1 MIYAEYVEFDMPT
14 GERMRRLEAYG
25 HAGYAPAGQDI
36 VCAGAS
42 MLMETLV
49 YMLAGCEEA
58 DCCAYREPTGPRVS
72 VKLTGNICESDLAA
86 IEFAKNG
93 LALLA
98 ERYPD
103 HVHFVDKSKDG
114 QEKMVNLQLFGDG
127 GDSGSAGDAGAEG
140 GSGIVEPAMS
150 PAEERL
156 ARCSG
161 VLKRTGSRGAG
172 LSSDGR
178 APGGKEP
185 LSQRNGADSSP
196 TEGSPWQDG
205 KRHQT
210 AQVDADEKER
220 ALTTTED
227 GADSAEGDGSEAE
240 EKAQMTSEEHKKAF
254 RELLQGEYKAESEE
268 LMQQAV
274 ERAAQLLENSP
285 QMKGLLDALHEAYGV
300 DDMEALTEAVKNGR
314 VKDEAYFEKLAMEK
328 GVSVATARQ
337 MDKLESENKR
347 LTAAEKFA
355 EDQRKAA
362 QRQVEIDRIHAEWDR
377 EAQQLKAQYPE
388 FDLEQTL
395 ANPEVARLMRLGLTM
410 TEAYRAAYFDR
421 IMAQNE
427 SRTAKQ
433 VEDGVTERIRQRSA
447 RPGENGTRPGG
458 AAQTHTDVNALTRKE
473 REQLE
478 RAALRGQVVTF

>member
-127 GDSGSAGDAGAEG
+127 GDGGSAGDAGAEG

-161 VLKRTGSRGAG
+161 VLKRTG
-172 LSSDGR
+172 R
-178 APGGKEP
+178 ADGGKEP
-185 LSQRNGADSSP
+185 FSQRNGADSSP
-196 TEGSPWQDG
+196 DRKDSLRPEGDVAASDRGRTALGKTGNSEQDEESLAG
-205 KRHQT
+205 RESDGH
-210 AQVDADEKER
+210 AD
-220 ALTTTED
+220 
-227 GADSAEGDGSEAE
+227 EGDGSEAE
-240 EKAQMTSEEHKKAF
+240 EKAQMTPEEHKKAF
-254 RELLQGEYKAESEE
+254 HALLQGEYRAETEE

>member
-72 VKLTGNICESDLAA
+72 VKLTGNICESDLAV

-114 QEKMVNLQLFGDG
+114 QEKRVNLQLFGDG
-127 GDSGSAGDAGAEG
+127 GDGGSAGDAGAEG

-161 VLKRTGSRGAG
+161 VLKRTNLSPVERGTGRTSPSPAATPPLAG
-172 LSSDGR
+172 EALAGRDTAPDREGAEKDAVGR
-178 APGGKEP
+178 A
-185 LSQRNGADSSP
+185 LA
-196 TEGSPWQDG
+196 
-205 KRHQT
+205 
-210 AQVDADEKER
+210 
-220 ALTTTED
+220 TTED
-227 GADSAEGDGSEAE
+227 GAEGDGSEAE
-240 EKAQMTSEEHKKAF
+240 EKAQMTPEEHKKAF
-254 RELLQGEYKAESEE
+254 HALLQGEYRAETEE

-274 ERAAQLLENSP
+274 ERAAQILESSP
-285 QMKGLLDALHEAYGV
+285 QVRGLMEALHEAYGV
-300 DDMEALTEAVKNGR
+300 DADDLDALTDAVKNGR

-377 EAQQLKAQYPE
+377 EAEQLKTQYPE

-395 ANPEVARLMRLGLTM
+395 ANPEIANLMRLGVSM
-410 TEAYRAAYFDR
+410 SNAYRAVYFDQ

-433 VEDGVTERIRQRSA
+433 VERGVEARIRQRGT

>member
-72 VKLTGNICESDLAA
+72 VKLTGNICESDLAV

-114 QEKMVNLQLFGDG
+114 QEKMVNLQLVGDG
-127 GDSGSAGDAGAEG
+127 GDGGSAGDAGAEG

-161 VLKRTGSRGAG
+161 VLKRTNLSPVERGTGRTSPSPAATPPLAG
-172 LSSDGR
+172 EALAGRDTAPDREGAEKDAVGR
-178 APGGKEP
+178 A
-185 LSQRNGADSSP
+185 LA
-196 TEGSPWQDG
+196 
-205 KRHQT
+205 
-210 AQVDADEKER
+210 
-220 ALTTTED
+220 TTED
-227 GADSAEGDGSEAE
+227 GAEGDGSEAE
-240 EKAQMTSEEHKKAF
+240 EKAQMTPEEHKKAF
-254 RELLQGEYKAESEE
+254 HALLQGEYRAETEE

-274 ERAAQLLENSP
+274 ERAAQILESSP
-285 QMKGLLDALHEAYGV
+285 QVRGLMEALHEAYGV
-300 DDMEALTEAVKNGR
+300 DADDLDALTDAVKNGR

-377 EAQQLKAQYPE
+377 EAEQLKTQYPE

-395 ANPEVARLMRLGLTM
+395 ANPEIANLMRLGVSM
-410 TEAYRAAYFDR
+410 SNAYRAVYFDQ

-433 VEDGVTERIRQRSA
+433 VERGVEARIRQRGT

>member
-127 GDSGSAGDAGAEG
+127 GDGGSAGDAGAEG

-161 VLKRTGSRGAG
+161 VLKRTNLSPVERGTGRTSPSPAATPPLAG
-172 LSSDGR
+172 EALAGRDTAPDREGAEKDAVGR
-178 APGGKEP
+178 A
-185 LSQRNGADSSP
+185 LA
-196 TEGSPWQDG
+196 
-205 KRHQT
+205 
-210 AQVDADEKER
+210 
-220 ALTTTED
+220 TTED
-227 GADSAEGDGSEAE
+227 GAEGDGSEAE
-240 EKAQMTSEEHKKAF
+240 EKAQMTPEEHKKAF
-254 RELLQGEYKAESEE
+254 HALLQGEYRAETEE

-274 ERAAQLLENSP
+274 ERAAQILESSP
-285 QMKGLLDALHEAYGV
+285 QVRGLMEALHEAYGV
-300 DDMEALTEAVKNGR
+300 DADDLDALTDAVKNGR

-377 EAQQLKAQYPE
+377 EAEQLKTQYPE

-395 ANPEVARLMRLGLTM
+395 ANPEIANLMRLGVSM
-410 TEAYRAAYFDR
+410 SNAYRAVYFDQ

-433 VEDGVTERIRQRSA
+433 VERGVEARIRQRGT

>member
-1 MIYAEYVEFDMPT
+1 MIYAEYVELDLPT
-14 GERMRRLEAYG
+14 GARVRRLEVYG

-172 LSSDGR
+172 LPSQSPDGNSSPKGGTLGKTDNSEQDEESLAGRESDGH
-178 APGGKEP
+178 
-185 LSQRNGADSSP
+185 AD
-196 TEGSPWQDG
+196 
-205 KRHQT
+205 
-210 AQVDADEKER
+210 
-220 ALTTTED
+220 
-227 GADSAEGDGSEAE
+227 EGDGSEAE
-240 EKAQMTSEEHKKAF
+240 ENAQMTPEEHKKAF
-254 RELLQGEYKAESEE
+254 RELMQGEYKAESEE

-285 QMKGLLDALHEAYGV
+285 QMRGLLDALHEAYGV
-300 DDMEALTEAVKNGR
+300 EDMEALTEAVKNGR

-377 EAQQLKAQYPE
+377 EAEQLKTQYPE

-395 ANPEVARLMRLGLTM
+395 ANPEIANLMRLGVSM
-410 TEAYRAAYFDR
+410 SNAYRAVYFDQ

-433 VEDGVTERIRQRSA
+433 VERGVEARIRQR
-447 RPGENGTRPGG
+447 GTRPGG

>member
-72 VKLTGNICESDLAA
+72 VKLTGNICESDLAV

-127 GDSGSAGDAGAEG
+127 GDGGSAGDAGAEG

-161 VLKRTGSRGAG
+161 VLKRTNPSPVERGTGRTSPSPAATPPLAG
-172 LSSDGR
+172 EALAGRDTAPDREGAEKDAVGR
-178 APGGKEP
+178 A
-185 LSQRNGADSSP
+185 LA
-196 TEGSPWQDG
+196 
-205 KRHQT
+205 
-210 AQVDADEKER
+210 
-220 ALTTTED
+220 TTED
-227 GADSAEGDGSEAE
+227 GAEGDGSEAE
-240 EKAQMTSEEHKKAF
+240 EKAQMTPEEHKKAF
-254 RELLQGEYKAESEE
+254 HALLQGEYRAETEE

-274 ERAAQLLENSP
+274 ERAAQILESSP
-285 QMKGLLDALHEAYGV
+285 QVRGLMEALHEAYGV
-300 DDMEALTEAVKNGR
+300 DADDLEALTDAVKNGR

-377 EAQQLKAQYPE
+377 EAEQLKTQYPE

-395 ANPEVARLMRLGLTM
+395 ANPEIANLMRLGVSM
-410 TEAYRAAYFDR
+410 SNAYRAVYFDQ

-433 VEDGVTERIRQRSA
+433 VERGVEDRIRQRGT

>member
-1 MIYAEYVEFDMPT
+1 MIYAEYVEFDLPT
-14 GERMRRLEAYG
+14 GARVRRLEVYG

-72 VKLTGNICESDLAA
+72 VKLTGDIHESDLAA
-86 IEFAKNG
+86 MEFAKNG

-103 HVHFVDKSKDG
+103 HVHFVDKSRDG

-172 LSSDGR
+172 LPTQSPDGNSSPKGGTLGKTDNSEQDEESSAGRESDGP
-178 APGGKEP
+178 AG
-185 LSQRNGADSSP
+185 
-196 TEGSPWQDG
+196 
-205 KRHQT
+205 
-210 AQVDADEKER
+210 
-220 ALTTTED
+220 
-227 GADSAEGDGSEAE
+227 EGDGSEGE
-240 EKAQMTSEEHKKAF
+240 EKAQMTPEEHKKAF
-254 RELLQGEYKAESEE
+254 RELMQGEYKAESEE

-285 QMKGLLDALHEAYGV
+285 QMRGLLDALHEAYGV
-300 DDMEALTEAVKNGR
+300 EDMEALTEAVKNGR

-337 MDKLESENKR
+337 M
-347 LTAAEKFA
+347 
-355 EDQRKAA
+355 
-362 QRQVEIDRIHAEWDR
+362 EIDRIHAEWDR

-395 ANPEVARLMRLGLTM
+395 ANPEIANLMRLGVSM
-410 TEAYRAAYFDR
+410 SNAYRAVYFDQ

-433 VEDGVTERIRQRSA
+433 VEDGVTERIRQRGT

>member
-127 GDSGSAGDAGAEG
+127 GDGGSAGDAGAEG

-161 VLKRTGSRGAG
+161 VLKRTNLSPVERGTGRTSPSPAATPPLAG
-172 LSSDGR
+172 EALAGRDTAPDREGAEKDAVGR
-178 APGGKEP
+178 A
-185 LSQRNGADSSP
+185 LATTD
-196 TEGSPWQDG
+196 DG
-205 KRHQT
+205 
-210 AQVDADEKER
+210 
-220 ALTTTED
+220 
-227 GADSAEGDGSEAE
+227 AEGDGSEAE
-240 EKAQMTSEEHKKAF
+240 EKAQMTPEEHKKAF
-254 RELLQGEYKAESEE
+254 HALLQGEYRAETEE

-274 ERAAQLLENSP
+274 ERAAQILESSP
-285 QMKGLLDALHEAYGV
+285 QVRGLMEALHEAYGV
-300 DDMEALTEAVKNGR
+300 DADDLEALTDAVKNGR

-328 GVSVATARQ
+328 GVSVETARQ

-377 EAQQLKAQYPE
+377 EAEQLKAQYPE

-395 ANPEVARLMRLGLTM
+395 ANPEIANLMRLGVSM
-410 TEAYRAAYFDR
+410 SNAYRAVYFDQ

-433 VEDGVTERIRQRSA
+433 VERGVEARIRQRGT
-447 RPGENGTRPGG
+447 RPGENGIRPGG

>member
-127 GDSGSAGDAGAEG
+127 GDGGSAGDAGAEG

-161 VLKRTGSRGAG
+161 VLKRTNLSPVERGTGRTSPSPAATPPLAG
-172 LSSDGR
+172 EALAGRDTAPDREGAEKDAVGR
-178 APGGKEP
+178 A
-185 LSQRNGADSSP
+185 LA
-196 TEGSPWQDG
+196 
-205 KRHQT
+205 
-210 AQVDADEKER
+210 
-220 ALTTTED
+220 TTED
-227 GADSAEGDGSEAE
+227 GAEGDGSEAE
-240 EKAQMTSEEHKKAF
+240 EKAQMTPEEHKKAF
-254 RELLQGEYKAESEE
+254 HALLQGEYRAETEE

-274 ERAAQLLENSP
+274 ERAAQILESSP
-285 QMKGLLDALHEAYGV
+285 QVRGLMEALHEAYGV
-300 DDMEALTEAVKNGR
+300 DADDLEALTDAVKNGR
-314 VKDEAYFEKLAMEK
+314 GKDEAYFEKLAMEK
-328 GVSVATARQ
+328 GVSVETARQ

-377 EAQQLKAQYPE
+377 EAEQLKAQYPE

-395 ANPEVARLMRLGLTM
+395 ANPEIANLMRLGVSM
-410 TEAYRAAYFDR
+410 SNAYRAVYFDQ

-433 VEDGVTERIRQRSA
+433 VERGVEARIRQRGT
-447 RPGENGTRPGG
+447 RPGENGIRPGG

>member
-1 MIYAEYVEFDMPT
+1 MIYAEYVEFDLPT
-14 GERMRRLEAYG
+14 GARVRRLEVYG

-161 VLKRTGSRGAG
+161 VLKRTNLSPVERGTGRTSPSPAATPPLAG
-172 LSSDGR
+172 EALAGRDTAPDREGAEKDAVGR
-178 APGGKEP
+178 A
-185 LSQRNGADSSP
+185 LA
-196 TEGSPWQDG
+196 
-205 KRHQT
+205 
-210 AQVDADEKER
+210 
-220 ALTTTED
+220 TTED
-227 GADSAEGDGSEAE
+227 GAEGDGSEAE
-240 EKAQMTSEEHKKAF
+240 EKAQMTPEEHKKAF
-254 RELLQGEYKAESEE
+254 HALLQGEYRAETEE

-274 ERAAQLLENSP
+274 ERAAQILESSP
-285 QMKGLLDALHEAYGV
+285 QVRGLMEALHEAYGV
-300 DDMEALTEAVKNGR
+300 DADDLEALTDAVKNGR

-328 GVSVATARQ
+328 GVSVETARQ

-377 EAQQLKAQYPE
+377 EAEQLKAQYPE

-395 ANPEVARLMRLGLTM
+395 ANPEIANLMRLGVSM
-410 TEAYRAAYFDR
+410 SNAYRAVYFDQ

-433 VEDGVTERIRQRSA
+433 VERGVEARIRQRGT
-447 RPGENGTRPGG
+447 RPGENGIRPGG

>member
-72 VKLTGNICESDLAA
+72 VKLTGNICESDLAV

-127 GDSGSAGDAGAEG
+127 GDGGSAGDAGAEG

-161 VLKRTGSRGAG
+161 VLKRTNLSPVERGTGRTSPSPAATPPLAG
-172 LSSDGR
+172 EALAGRDTAPDREGAEKDAVGR
-178 APGGKEP
+178 A
-185 LSQRNGADSSP
+185 LA
-196 TEGSPWQDG
+196 
-205 KRHQT
+205 
-210 AQVDADEKER
+210 
-220 ALTTTED
+220 TTED
-227 GADSAEGDGSEAE
+227 GAEGDGSEAE
-240 EKAQMTSEEHKKAF
+240 EKAQMTPEEHKKAF
-254 RELLQGEYKAESEE
+254 HALLQGEYRAETEE

-274 ERAAQLLENSP
+274 ERAAQILESSP
-285 QMKGLLDALHEAYGV
+285 QVRGLMEALHEAYGV
-300 DDMEALTEAVKNGR
+300 DADDLDALTDAVKNGR

-377 EAQQLKAQYPE
+377 EAEQLKTQYQE

-395 ANPEVARLMRLGLTM
+395 ANPEIANLMRLGVSM
-410 TEAYRAAYFDR
+410 SNAYRAVYFDQ

-433 VEDGVTERIRQRSA
+433 VERGVEARIRQRGT

>member
-72 VKLTGNICESDLAA
+72 VKLTGNICESDLAV

-127 GDSGSAGDAGAEG
+127 GDGGSAGDAGAEG

-161 VLKRTGSRGAG
+161 VLKRTNLSPVERGTGRTSPSPAATPPLAG
-172 LSSDGR
+172 EALAGRDTAPDREGAEKDAVGR
-178 APGGKEP
+178 A
-185 LSQRNGADSSP
+185 LA
-196 TEGSPWQDG
+196 
-205 KRHQT
+205 
-210 AQVDADEKER
+210 
-220 ALTTTED
+220 TTED
-227 GADSAEGDGSEAE
+227 GAEGDGSEAE
-240 EKAQMTSEEHKKAF
+240 EKAQMTPEEHKKAF
-254 RELLQGEYKAESEE
+254 HALLQGEYRAETEE

-274 ERAAQLLENSP
+274 ERAAQILESSP
-285 QMKGLLDALHEAYGV
+285 QVRGLMEALHEAYGV
-300 DDMEALTEAVKNGR
+300 DADDLDALTDAVKNGR

-328 GVSVATARQ
+328 GVSVAAARQ

-377 EAQQLKAQYPE
+377 EAEQLKTQYPE

-395 ANPEVARLMRLGLTM
+395 ANPEIANLMRLGVSM
-410 TEAYRAAYFDR
+410 SNAYRAVYFDQ

-433 VEDGVTERIRQRSA
+433 VERGVEARIRQRGT

>member
-127 GDSGSAGDAGAEG
+127 GDGGSAGDAGAEG

-161 VLKRTGSRGAG
+161 VLKRTNLSPVERGTGRTSPSPAATPPLAG
-172 LSSDGR
+172 EALAGR
-178 APGGKEP
+178 DTAPDRE
-185 LSQRNGADSSP
+185 GA
-196 TEGSPWQDG
+196 E
-205 KRHQT
+205 K
-210 AQVDADEKER
+210 DAV
-220 ALTTTED
+220 
-227 GADSAEGDGSEAE
+227 G
-240 EKAQMTSEEHKKAF
+240 
-254 RELLQGEYKAESEE
+254 
-268 LMQQAV
+268 
-274 ERAAQLLENSP
+274 RAAQILESSP
-285 QMKGLLDALHEAYGV
+285 QVRGLMEALHEAYGV
-300 DDMEALTEAVKNGR
+300 DADDLEALTDAVKNGR

-328 GVSVATARQ
+328 GVSVETARQ

-377 EAQQLKAQYPE
+377 EAEQLKAQYPE

-395 ANPEVARLMRLGLTM
+395 ANPEIANLMRLGVSM
-410 TEAYRAAYFDR
+410 SNAYRAVYFDQ

-433 VEDGVTERIRQRSA
+433 VERGVEARIRQRGT
-447 RPGENGTRPGG
+447 RPGENGIRPGG

>member
-127 GDSGSAGDAGAEG
+127 GDGGSAGDAGAEG

-161 VLKRTGSRGAG
+161 VLKRTNLSPVERGTGRTSPSPAATPPLAG
-172 LSSDGR
+172 EALAGRDTAPDREGAEKDAVGR
-178 APGGKEP
+178 A
-185 LSQRNGADSSP
+185 LA
-196 TEGSPWQDG
+196 
-205 KRHQT
+205 
-210 AQVDADEKER
+210 
-220 ALTTTED
+220 TTED
-227 GADSAEGDGSEAE
+227 GAEGDGSEAE
-240 EKAQMTSEEHKKAF
+240 EKAQMTPEEHKKAF
-254 RELLQGEYKAESEE
+254 HALLQGEYRAETEE

-274 ERAAQLLENSP
+274 ERAAQILESSP
-285 QMKGLLDALHEAYGV
+285 QVRGLMEALHEAYGV
-300 DDMEALTEAVKNGR
+300 DADDLEALTDAVKNGR

-328 GVSVATARQ
+328 GVSVETARQ

-377 EAQQLKAQYPE
+377 EAEQLKAQYTE

-395 ANPEVARLMRLGLTM
+395 ANPEIANLMRLGVSM
-410 TEAYRAAYFDR
+410 SNAYRAVYFDQ

-433 VEDGVTERIRQRSA
+433 VERGVEARIRQRGT
-447 RPGENGTRPGG
+447 RPGENGIRPGG

>member
-98 ERYPD
+98 ERCPD

-127 GDSGSAGDAGAEG
+127 GDGGSAGDAGAEG

-161 VLKRTGSRGAG
+161 VLKRTNLSPVERGTGRTSPSPAATPPLAG
-172 LSSDGR
+172 EALAGRDTAPDREGAEKDAVGR
-178 APGGKEP
+178 A
-185 LSQRNGADSSP
+185 LA
-196 TEGSPWQDG
+196 
-205 KRHQT
+205 
-210 AQVDADEKER
+210 
-220 ALTTTED
+220 TTED
-227 GADSAEGDGSEAE
+227 GAEGDGSEAE
-240 EKAQMTSEEHKKAF
+240 EKAQMTPEEHKKAF
-254 RELLQGEYKAESEE
+254 HALLQGEYRAETEE

-274 ERAAQLLENSP
+274 ERAAQILESSP
-285 QMKGLLDALHEAYGV
+285 KVRGLMEALHEAYGV
-300 DDMEALTEAVKNGR
+300 DADDLEALTDAVKNGR

-328 GVSVATARQ
+328 GVSVETARQ

-377 EAQQLKAQYPE
+377 EAEQLKAQYPE

-395 ANPEVARLMRLGLTM
+395 ANPEIANLMRLGVSM
-410 TEAYRAAYFDR
+410 SNAYRAVYFDQ

-433 VEDGVTERIRQRSA
+433 VERGVEARIRQRGT
-447 RPGENGTRPGG
+447 RPGENGIRPGG

>member
-72 VKLTGNICESDLAA
+72 VKLTGNICESDLAV

-127 GDSGSAGDAGAEG
+127 GDGGSAGDAGAEG

-161 VLKRTGSRGAG
+161 VLKRTNLSPVERGTGRTSPSPAATPPLAG
-172 LSSDGR
+172 EALAGRDTAPDREGAEKDAVGR
-178 APGGKEP
+178 A
-185 LSQRNGADSSP
+185 LA
-196 TEGSPWQDG
+196 
-205 KRHQT
+205 
-210 AQVDADEKER
+210 
-220 ALTTTED
+220 TTED
-227 GADSAEGDGSEAE
+227 GAEGDGSEAE
-240 EKAQMTSEEHKKAF
+240 EKAQMTPEEHKKAF
-254 RELLQGEYKAESEE
+254 HALLQGEYRAETEE

-274 ERAAQLLENSP
+274 ERAAQILESSP
-285 QMKGLLDALHEAYGV
+285 QVRGLMEALHEAYGV
-300 DDMEALTEAVKNGR
+300 DADDLDALTDAVKNGR

-377 EAQQLKAQYPE
+377 EAEQLKTQYPE

-395 ANPEVARLMRLGLTM
+395 ANPEIANLMRLGVSM
-410 TEAYRAAYFDR
+410 SNAYRAVYFDQ

-433 VEDGVTERIRQRSA
+433 VERGVEARIRQRGT

>member
-72 VKLTGNICESDLAA
+72 VKLTGNICESDLAV

-127 GDSGSAGDAGAEG
+127 GDGGSAGDAGAEG

-161 VLKRTGSRGAG
+161 VLKRTNLSPVERGTGRTSPSPAATPPLAG
-172 LSSDGR
+172 EALAGRDTAPDREGAEKDAVGR
-178 APGGKEP
+178 A
-185 LSQRNGADSSP
+185 LA
-196 TEGSPWQDG
+196 
-205 KRHQT
+205 
-210 AQVDADEKER
+210 
-220 ALTTTED
+220 TTED
-227 GADSAEGDGSEAE
+227 GAEGDGSEAE
-240 EKAQMTSEEHKKAF
+240 EKAQMTPEEHKKAF
-254 RELLQGEYKAESEE
+254 HALLQGEYRAETEE

-274 ERAAQLLENSP
+274 ERAAQILESRP
-285 QMKGLLDALHEAYGV
+285 QVRGLMEALHEAYGV
-300 DDMEALTEAVKNGR
+300 DADDLDALTDAVKNGR

-377 EAQQLKAQYPE
+377 EAEQLKTQYPE

-395 ANPEVARLMRLGLTM
+395 ANPEIANLMRLGVSM
-410 TEAYRAAYFDR
+410 SNAYRAVYFDQ

-433 VEDGVTERIRQRSA
+433 VERGVEARIRQRGT

>member
-127 GDSGSAGDAGAEG
+127 GDGGSAGDAGAEG

-161 VLKRTGSRGAG
+161 VLKRTNLSPVERGTGRTSPSPAATPPLAG
-172 LSSDGR
+172 EALAGRDTAPDREGAEKDAVGR
-178 APGGKEP
+178 A
-185 LSQRNGADSSP
+185 LA
-196 TEGSPWQDG
+196 
-205 KRHQT
+205 
-210 AQVDADEKER
+210 
-220 ALTTTED
+220 TTED
-227 GADSAEGDGSEAE
+227 GAEGDGSEAE
-240 EKAQMTSEEHKKAF
+240 EKAQMTPEEHKKAF
-254 RELLQGEYKAESEE
+254 HALLQGEYRAETEE

-274 ERAAQLLENSP
+274 ERAAQILESSP
-285 QMKGLLDALHEAYGV
+285 QVRGLMEALHEAYGV
-300 DDMEALTEAVKNGR
+300 DADDLEALTDAVKNGR

-328 GVSVATARQ
+328 GVSVETARQ

-377 EAQQLKAQYPE
+377 EAEQLKAQYPE

-395 ANPEVARLMRLGLTM
+395 ANPEIANLMRLGVSM
-410 TEAYRAAYFDR
+410 SNAYRAVYFDQ

-433 VEDGVTERIRQRSA
+433 VERGVEARIRQRGT
-447 RPGENGTRPGG
+447 RPGENGIRPGG
-458 AAQTHTDVNALTRKE
+458 AAQTHTDMNALTRKE

>member
-1 MIYAEYVEFDMPT
+1 MIYAEYVEFDLPT
-14 GERMRRLEAYG
+14 GARVRRLEVYG

-49 YMLAGCEEA
+49 YVLAGCEEA

-72 VKLTGNICESDLAA
+72 VKLTGDIHESDLAA
-86 IEFAKNG
+86 MEFAKNG

-103 HVHFVDKSKDG
+103 HVHFVDKSRDG
-114 QEKMVNLQLFGDG
+114 QEKMVELQLFAEGGGDG
-127 GDSGSAGDAGAEG
+127 GSAGGTGDAGAEG
-140 GSGIVEPAMS
+140 GSGIVEPPMR

-161 VLKRTGSRGAG
+161 VLKRTG
-172 LSSDGR
+172 R
-178 APGGKEP
+178 APGEKEP

-196 TEGSPWQDG
+196 DRGALGRTGNSEQDEESSAG
-205 KRHQT
+205 R
-210 AQVDADEKER
+210 ES
-220 ALTTTED
+220 D
-227 GADSAEGDGSEAE
+227 GPAGEGDGSEGK
-240 EKAQMTSEEHKKAF
+240 EKAQMTPEEHKKAF
-254 RELLQGEYKAESEE
+254 RELMQGEYKAESEE

-285 QMKGLLDALHEAYGV
+285 QMRGLLDALHEAYGV
-300 DDMEALTEAVKNGR
+300 EDMEALTEAVKNGR

-328 GVSVATARQ
+328 GISVATARQ

-355 EDQRKAA
+355 EDQRKEAMRRA
-362 QRQVEIDRIHAEWDR
+362 EIERIHAQWDR
-377 EAQQLKAQYPE
+377 EAEQLKAQYPE
-388 FDLEQTL
+388 FNKEEML
-395 ANPEVARLMRLGLTM
+395 ANPEVARLMQLGLTM
-410 TEAYRAAYFDR
+410 TEAYRAAYFDQL
-421 IMAQNE
+421 MAQNE

>member
-1 MIYAEYVEFDMPT
+1 MIYAEYVEFDLPT
-14 GERMRRLEAYG
+14 GARVRRLEVYG

-49 YMLAGCEEA
+49 YVLAGCEEA

-72 VKLTGNICESDLAA
+72 VKLTGDIHESDLAA
-86 IEFAKNG
+86 MEFAKNG

-103 HVHFVDKSKDG
+103 HVHFVDKSRDG

-127 GDSGSAGDAGAEG
+127 GDGGSAGDAGAEG

-172 LSSDGR
+172 QSSDGR
-178 APGGKEP
+178 APGEKEP

-196 TEGSPWQDG
+196 VRGALGRTGNSEQDEESSAG
-205 KRHQT
+205 R
-210 AQVDADEKER
+210 ES
-220 ALTTTED
+220 D
-227 GADSAEGDGSEAE
+227 GPAGEGDGSEGK
-240 EKAQMTSEEHKKAF
+240 EKAQMTPEEHKKAF
-254 RELLQGEYKAESEE
+254 RELMQGEYKAESEE

-285 QMKGLLDALHEAYGV
+285 QMRGLLDALHEAYGV
-300 DDMEALTEAVKNGR
+300 EDMEALTEAVKNGR

-328 GVSVATARQ
+328 GISVATARQ

-355 EDQRKAA
+355 EDQRKEAMRRA
-362 QRQVEIDRIHAEWDR
+362 EIERIHAQWDR
-377 EAQQLKAQYPE
+377 EAEQLKAQYPE
-388 FDLEQTL
+388 FNKEEML
-395 ANPEVARLMRLGLTM
+395 ANPEVARLMQLGLTM
-410 TEAYRAAYFDR
+410 TEAYRAAYFDQL
-421 IMAQNE
+421 MAQNE

-478 RAALRGQVVTF
+478 RAALRGQVITF

>member
-127 GDSGSAGDAGAEG
+127 GDGGSAGDAGAEG

-161 VLKRTGSRGAG
+161 VLKRTNLSPVERGTGRTSPSPAATPPLAG
-172 LSSDGR
+172 EALAGRDTAPDREGAEKDAVGR
-178 APGGKEP
+178 A
-185 LSQRNGADSSP
+185 LA
-196 TEGSPWQDG
+196 
-205 KRHQT
+205 
-210 AQVDADEKER
+210 
-220 ALTTTED
+220 TTED
-227 GADSAEGDGSEAE
+227 GAEGDGSEAE
-240 EKAQMTSEEHKKAF
+240 EKAQMTPEEHKKAF
-254 RELLQGEYKAESEE
+254 HALLQGEYRAETEE

-274 ERAAQLLENSP
+274 ERAAQILESSP
-285 QMKGLLDALHEAYGV
+285 QVRGLMEALHEAYGV
-300 DDMEALTEAVKNGR
+300 DADDLEALTDAVKNGR

-328 GVSVATARQ
+328 GVSVETARQ

-377 EAQQLKAQYPE
+377 EAEQLKAQYPE

-395 ANPEVARLMRLGLTM
+395 ANPEIANLMRLGVSM
-410 TEAYRAAYFDR
+410 SNAYRAVYFDQ

-433 VEDGVTERIRQRSA
+433 VERGVEARIRQRGT

>member
-1 MIYAEYVEFDMPT
+1 MIYAEYVEFDLPT

-161 VLKRTGSRGAG
+161 VLKRTNLSPVERGTGRTSPSPAATPPLAG
-172 LSSDGR
+172 EALAGRDTAPDREGAEKDAVGR
-178 APGGKEP
+178 A
-185 LSQRNGADSSP
+185 LA
-196 TEGSPWQDG
+196 
-205 KRHQT
+205 
-210 AQVDADEKER
+210 
-220 ALTTTED
+220 TTED
-227 GADSAEGDGSEAE
+227 GAEGDGSEAE
-240 EKAQMTSEEHKKAF
+240 EKAQMTPEEHKKAF
-254 RELLQGEYKAESEE
+254 HALLQGEYRAETEE

-274 ERAAQLLENSP
+274 ERAAQILESSP
-285 QMKGLLDALHEAYGV
+285 QVRGLMEALHEAYGV
-300 DDMEALTEAVKNGR
+300 DADDLEALTDAVKNGR

-328 GVSVATARQ
+328 GVSVETARQ

-377 EAQQLKAQYPE
+377 EAEQLKAQYPE

-395 ANPEVARLMRLGLTM
+395 ANPEIANLMRLGVSM
-410 TEAYRAAYFDR
+410 SNAYRAVYFDQ

-433 VEDGVTERIRQRSA
+433 VERGVEARIRQRGT
-447 RPGENGTRPGG
+447 RPGENGIRPGG

>member
-72 VKLTGNICESDLAA
+72 VKLTGNICESDLAV

-127 GDSGSAGDAGAEG
+127 GDGGSAGDAGAEG

-161 VLKRTGSRGAG
+161 VLKRTNLLPVERGTGRTSPSPAATPPLAG
-172 LSSDGR
+172 EALAGRDTAPDREGAEKDAVGR
-178 APGGKEP
+178 A
-185 LSQRNGADSSP
+185 LA
-196 TEGSPWQDG
+196 
-205 KRHQT
+205 
-210 AQVDADEKER
+210 
-220 ALTTTED
+220 TTED
-227 GADSAEGDGSEAE
+227 GAEGDGSEAE
-240 EKAQMTSEEHKKAF
+240 EKAQMTPEEHKKAF
-254 RELLQGEYKAESEE
+254 HALLQGEYRAETEE

-274 ERAAQLLENSP
+274 ERAAQILESSP
-285 QMKGLLDALHEAYGV
+285 QVRGLMEALHEAYGV
-300 DDMEALTEAVKNGR
+300 DADDLDALTDAVKNGR

-377 EAQQLKAQYPE
+377 EAEQLKTQYPE

-395 ANPEVARLMRLGLTM
+395 ANPEIANLMRLGVSM
-410 TEAYRAAYFDR
+410 SNAYRAVYFDQ

-433 VEDGVTERIRQRSA
+433 VERGVEARIRQRGT

>member
-1 MIYAEYVEFDMPT
+1 MIYAEYVEFDLPT
-14 GERMRRLEAYG
+14 GARVRRLEVYG

-72 VKLTGNICESDLAA
+72 VKLTGDIHESDLAA
-86 IEFAKNG
+86 MEFAKNG

-127 GDSGSAGDAGAEG
+127 GDGGSAGDAGAEG

-161 VLKRTGSRGAG
+161 VLKRTNLSPVERGTGRTSPSPAATPPLAG
-172 LSSDGR
+172 EALAGRDTAPDREGAEKDAVGR
-178 APGGKEP
+178 A
-185 LSQRNGADSSP
+185 LA
-196 TEGSPWQDG
+196 
-205 KRHQT
+205 
-210 AQVDADEKER
+210 
-220 ALTTTED
+220 TTED
-227 GADSAEGDGSEAE
+227 GAEGDGSEAE
-240 EKAQMTSEEHKKAF
+240 EKAQMTPEEHKKAF
-254 RELLQGEYKAESEE
+254 HALLQGEYRAETEE

-274 ERAAQLLENSP
+274 ERAAQILESSP
-285 QMKGLLDALHEAYGV
+285 QVRGLMEALHEAYGV
-300 DDMEALTEAVKNGR
+300 DADDLEALTDAVKNGR

-377 EAQQLKAQYPE
+377 EAEQLKTQYPE

-395 ANPEVARLMRLGLTM
+395 ANPEIANLMRLGVSM
-410 TEAYRAAYFDR
+410 SNAYRAVYFDQ

-433 VEDGVTERIRQRSA
+433 VERGVEARIRQRGT

>member
-72 VKLTGNICESDLAA
+72 VKLTGNICESDLAV

-127 GDSGSAGDAGAEG
+127 GDGGSAGDAGAEG

-161 VLKRTGSRGAG
+161 VLKRTNLSPVERGTGRTSPSPAATPPLAG
-172 LSSDGR
+172 EALAGRDTAPDREGAEKDAVGR
-178 APGGKEP
+178 A
-185 LSQRNGADSSP
+185 LA
-196 TEGSPWQDG
+196 
-205 KRHQT
+205 
-210 AQVDADEKER
+210 
-220 ALTTTED
+220 TTED
-227 GADSAEGDGSEAE
+227 GAEDDGSEAE

-254 RELLQGEYKAESEE
+254 HALLQGEYRAETEE

-274 ERAAQLLENSP
+274 ERAAQILESSP
-285 QMKGLLDALHEAYGV
+285 QVRGLMEALHEAYGV
-300 DDMEALTEAVKNGR
+300 DADDLEALTDAVKNGR

-377 EAQQLKAQYPE
+377 EAEQLKAQYPE

-395 ANPEVARLMRLGLTM
+395 ANPEIANLMRLGVSM
-410 TEAYRAAYFDR
+410 SNAYRAVYFDQ

-433 VEDGVTERIRQRSA
+433 VERGVEARIRQRGT

>member
-103 HVHFVDKSKDG
+103 HVHFVDPSKDG

-127 GDSGSAGDAGAEG
+127 GDGGSAGDAGAEG

-161 VLKRTGSRGAG
+161 VLKRTNLSPVERGTGRTSPSPAATPPLAG
-172 LSSDGR
+172 EALAGRDTAPDREGAEKDAVGR
-178 APGGKEP
+178 A
-185 LSQRNGADSSP
+185 LA
-196 TEGSPWQDG
+196 
-205 KRHQT
+205 
-210 AQVDADEKER
+210 
-220 ALTTTED
+220 TTED
-227 GADSAEGDGSEAE
+227 GAEGDGSEAE
-240 EKAQMTSEEHKKAF
+240 EKAQMTPEEHKKAF
-254 RELLQGEYKAESEE
+254 HALLQGEYRAETEE

-274 ERAAQLLENSP
+274 ERAAQILESSP
-285 QMKGLLDALHEAYGV
+285 QVRGLMEALHEAYGV
-300 DDMEALTEAVKNGR
+300 DADDLEALTDAVKNGR

-347 LTAAEKFA
+347 LTAAEKCA

-377 EAQQLKAQYPE
+377 EAEQLKTQYPE

-395 ANPEVARLMRLGLTM
+395 ANPEIANLMRLGVSM
-410 TEAYRAAYFDR
+410 SNAYRAVYFDQ

-433 VEDGVTERIRQRSA
+433 VERGVEARIRQRGT

>member
-127 GDSGSAGDAGAEG
+127 GDGGSAGDAGAEG

-161 VLKRTGSRGAG
+161 VLKRTNLSPVERGTGRTSPSPAATPPLAG
-172 LSSDGR
+172 EALAGRDTAPDREGAEKDAVGR
-178 APGGKEP
+178 A
-185 LSQRNGADSSP
+185 LA
-196 TEGSPWQDG
+196 
-205 KRHQT
+205 
-210 AQVDADEKER
+210 
-220 ALTTTED
+220 TTED
-227 GADSAEGDGSEAE
+227 GAEGDGSEAE
-240 EKAQMTSEEHKKAF
+240 EKAQMTPEEHKKAF
-254 RELLQGEYKAESEE
+254 HALLQGEYRAETEE

-274 ERAAQLLENSP
+274 ERAAQILESSP
-285 QMKGLLDALHEAYGV
+285 QVRGLMEALHEAYCV
-300 DDMEALTEAVKNGR
+300 DADDLEALTDAVKNGR

-328 GVSVATARQ
+328 GVSVETARQ

-377 EAQQLKAQYPE
+377 EAEQLKAQYPE

-395 ANPEVARLMRLGLTM
+395 ANPEIANLMRLGVSM
-410 TEAYRAAYFDR
+410 SNAYRAVYFDQ

-433 VEDGVTERIRQRSA
+433 VERGVEARIRQRGT
-447 RPGENGTRPGG
+447 RPGENGIRPGG

>member
-98 ERYPD
+98 ERCPD

-127 GDSGSAGDAGAEG
+127 GDGGSAGDAGAEG

-161 VLKRTGSRGAG
+161 VLKRTNLSPVERGTGRTSPSPAATPPLAG
-172 LSSDGR
+172 EALAGRDTAPDREGAEKDAVGR
-178 APGGKEP
+178 A
-185 LSQRNGADSSP
+185 LA
-196 TEGSPWQDG
+196 
-205 KRHQT
+205 
-210 AQVDADEKER
+210 
-220 ALTTTED
+220 TTED
-227 GADSAEGDGSEAE
+227 GAEGDGSEAE
-240 EKAQMTSEEHKKAF
+240 EKAQMTPEEHKKAF
-254 RELLQGEYKAESEE
+254 HALLQGEYRAETEE

-274 ERAAQLLENSP
+274 ERAAQILESSP
-285 QMKGLLDALHEAYGV
+285 QVRGLMEALHEAYGV
-300 DDMEALTEAVKNGR
+300 DADDLEALTDAVKNGR

-328 GVSVATARQ
+328 GVSVETARQ

-377 EAQQLKAQYPE
+377 EAEQLKAQYPE

-395 ANPEVARLMRLGLTM
+395 ANPEIANLMRLGVSM
-410 TEAYRAAYFDR
+410 SNAYRAVYFDQ

-433 VEDGVTERIRQRSA
+433 VERGVEARIRQRGT
-447 RPGENGTRPGG
+447 RPGENGIRPGG

>member
-72 VKLTGNICESDLAA
+72 VKLTGNICESDLAV

-103 HVHFVDKSKDG
+103 HVHFVDKSRDG
-114 QEKMVNLQLFGDG
+114 QEKMVELQLFAEGGGDG
-127 GDSGSAGDAGAEG
+127 GSAGGTGDAGAEG

-161 VLKRTGSRGAG
+161 VLKRTNLSPVERGTGRTSPSPAATPPLAG
-172 LSSDGR
+172 EALAGRDTAPDREGAEKDAVGR
-178 APGGKEP
+178 A
-185 LSQRNGADSSP
+185 LA
-196 TEGSPWQDG
+196 
-205 KRHQT
+205 
-210 AQVDADEKER
+210 
-220 ALTTTED
+220 TTED
-227 GADSAEGDGSEAE
+227 GAEGDGSEAE
-240 EKAQMTSEEHKKAF
+240 EKAQMTPEEHKKAF
-254 RELLQGEYKAESEE
+254 HALLQGEYRAETEE

-274 ERAAQLLENSP
+274 ERAAQILESSP
-285 QMKGLLDALHEAYGV
+285 QVRGLMEALHEAYGV
-300 DDMEALTEAVKNGR
+300 DADDLDALTDAVKNGR

-377 EAQQLKAQYPE
+377 EAEQLKTQYPE

-395 ANPEVARLMRLGLTM
+395 ANPEIANLMRLGVSM
-410 TEAYRAAYFDR
+410 SNAYRAVYFDQ

-433 VEDGVTERIRQRSA
+433 VERGVEARIRQRGT

>member
-127 GDSGSAGDAGAEG
+127 GDGGSAGDAGAEG

-161 VLKRTGSRGAG
+161 VLKRTNLSPVERGTGRTSPSPAATPPLAG
-172 LSSDGR
+172 EALAGRDTAPDREGAEKDAVGR
-178 APGGKEP
+178 A
-185 LSQRNGADSSP
+185 LA
-196 TEGSPWQDG
+196 
-205 KRHQT
+205 
-210 AQVDADEKER
+210 
-220 ALTTTED
+220 TTED
-227 GADSAEGDGSEAE
+227 GAEGDGSEAE
-240 EKAQMTSEEHKKAF
+240 EKAQMTPEEHKKAF
-254 RELLQGEYKAESEE
+254 HALLQGEYRAETEE

-274 ERAAQLLENSP
+274 ERAAQILESSP
-285 QMKGLLDALHEAYGV
+285 QVRGLMEAMHEAYGV
-300 DDMEALTEAVKNGR
+300 DADDLEALTDAVKNGR

-328 GVSVATARQ
+328 GVSVETARQ

-377 EAQQLKAQYPE
+377 EAEQLKAQYPE

-395 ANPEVARLMRLGLTM
+395 ANPEIANLMRLGVSM
-410 TEAYRAAYFDR
+410 SNAYRAVYFDQ

-433 VEDGVTERIRQRSA
+433 VERGVEARIRQRGT
-447 RPGENGTRPGG
+447 RPGENGIRPGG

>member
-25 HAGYAPAGQDI
+25 HAGYTPAGQDI

-72 VKLTGNICESDLAA
+72 VKLTGNICESDLAV

-127 GDSGSAGDAGAEG
+127 GDGGSAGDAGAEG

-161 VLKRTGSRGAG
+161 VLKRTNLSPVERGTGRTSPSPAATPPLAG
-172 LSSDGR
+172 EALAGRDTAPDREGAEKDAVGR
-178 APGGKEP
+178 A
-185 LSQRNGADSSP
+185 LA
-196 TEGSPWQDG
+196 
-205 KRHQT
+205 
-210 AQVDADEKER
+210 
-220 ALTTTED
+220 TTED
-227 GADSAEGDGSEAE
+227 GAEGDGSEAE
-240 EKAQMTSEEHKKAF
+240 EKAQMTPEEHKKAF
-254 RELLQGEYKAESEE
+254 HALLQGEYRAETEE

-274 ERAAQLLENSP
+274 ERAAQILESSP
-285 QMKGLLDALHEAYGV
+285 QVRGLMEALHEAYGV
-300 DDMEALTEAVKNGR
+300 DADDLDALTDAVKNGR

-377 EAQQLKAQYPE
+377 EAEQLKTQYPE

-395 ANPEVARLMRLGLTM
+395 ANPEIANLMRLGVSM
-410 TEAYRAAYFDR
+410 SNAYRAVYFDQ

-433 VEDGVTERIRQRSA
+433 VERGVEARIRQRGT

>member
-72 VKLTGNICESDLAA
+72 VKLTGNICESDLAV

-127 GDSGSAGDAGAEG
+127 GDGGSAGDAGAEG

-161 VLKRTGSRGAG
+161 VLKRTNLSPVERGTGRTSPSPAATPPLAG
-172 LSSDGR
+172 EALAGRDTAPDREGAEKDAVGR
-178 APGGKEP
+178 A
-185 LSQRNGADSSP
+185 LA
-196 TEGSPWQDG
+196 
-205 KRHQT
+205 
-210 AQVDADEKER
+210 
-220 ALTTTED
+220 TTED
-227 GADSAEGDGSEAE
+227 GAEGDGSEAE
-240 EKAQMTSEEHKKAF
+240 EKAQMTPEEHKKAF
-254 RELLQGEYKAESEE
+254 HALLQGEYRAETEE

-274 ERAAQLLENSP
+274 ERAAQILESSP
-285 QMKGLLDALHEAYGV
+285 QVRGLMEALHEAYGV
-300 DDMEALTEAVKNGR
+300 DADDLDALTDAVKNGR

-377 EAQQLKAQYPE
+377 EAEQLKTQYPE

-395 ANPEVARLMRLGLTM
+395 ANPEIANLMRLGVSM
-410 TEAYRAAYFDR
+410 SNAYRAVYFDQ

-433 VEDGVTERIRQRSA
+433 VERGVEARIRQRGT

-478 RAALRGQVVTF
+478 RAALRGQVETF

>member
-127 GDSGSAGDAGAEG
+127 GDGGSAGDAGAEG

-161 VLKRTGSRGAG
+161 VLKRTNLSPVERGTGRTSPSPAATPPLAG
-172 LSSDGR
+172 EAWAGRDTAPDREGAEKDAVGR
-178 APGGKEP
+178 A
-185 LSQRNGADSSP
+185 LA
-196 TEGSPWQDG
+196 
-205 KRHQT
+205 
-210 AQVDADEKER
+210 
-220 ALTTTED
+220 TTED
-227 GADSAEGDGSEAE
+227 GAEGDGSEAE
-240 EKAQMTSEEHKKAF
+240 EKAQMTPEEHKKAF
-254 RELLQGEYKAESEE
+254 HALLQGEYRAETEE

-274 ERAAQLLENSP
+274 ERAAQI
-285 QMKGLLDALHEAYGV
+285 
-300 DDMEALTEAVKNGR
+300 
-314 VKDEAYFEKLAMEK
+314 
-328 GVSVATARQ
+328 
-337 MDKLESENKR
+337 LESS
-347 LTAAEKFA
+347 
-355 EDQRKAA
+355 
-362 QRQVEIDRIHAEWDR
+362 
-377 EAQQLKAQYPE
+377 P
-388 FDLEQTL
+388 
-395 ANPEVARLMRLGLTM
+395 
-410 TEAYRAAYFDR
+410 
-421 IMAQNE
+421 
-427 SRTAKQ
+427 
-433 VEDGVTERIRQRSA
+433 
-447 RPGENGTRPGG
+447 PGERPDGG
-458 AAQTHTDVNALTRKE
+458 PA
-473 REQLE
+473 
-478 RAALRGQVVTF
+478 

>member
-1 MIYAEYVEFDMPT
+1 MIYAEYVEFDLPT
-14 GERMRRLEAYG
+14 GARVRRLEVYG

-49 YMLAGCEEA
+49 YVLAGCEEA

-72 VKLTGNICESDLAA
+72 VKLTGDIHESDLAA
-86 IEFAKNG
+86 MEFAKNG

-103 HVHFVDKSKDG
+103 HVHFVDKSRDG

-127 GDSGSAGDAGAEG
+127 GDGGSAGDAGAEG
-140 GSGIVEPAMS
+140 GSGIVEPAMR

-172 LSSDGR
+172 QSSDGR
-178 APGGKEP
+178 APGEKEP

-196 TEGSPWQDG
+196 VRGALGRTGNSEQDEESSAG
-205 KRHQT
+205 R
-210 AQVDADEKER
+210 ES
-220 ALTTTED
+220 D
-227 GADSAEGDGSEAE
+227 GPAGEGDGSEGK
-240 EKAQMTSEEHKKAF
+240 EKAQMTPEEHKKAF
-254 RELLQGEYKAESEE
+254 RELMQGEYKAESEE

-285 QMKGLLDALHEAYGV
+285 QMRGLLDALHEAYGV
-300 DDMEALTEAVKNGR
+300 EDMEALTEAVKNGR

-328 GVSVATARQ
+328 GISVATARQ

-355 EDQRKAA
+355 EDQRKEAMRRA
-362 QRQVEIDRIHAEWDR
+362 EIERIHAQWDR
-377 EAQQLKAQYPE
+377 EAEQLKAQYPE
-388 FDLEQTL
+388 FNKEEML
-395 ANPEVARLMRLGLTM
+395 ANPEVARLMQLGLTM
-410 TEAYRAAYFDR
+410 TEAYRAAYFDQ
-421 IMAQNE
+421 IMEQNQ

-433 VEDGVTERIRQRSA
+433 VAEGVTERIRQRSA

>member
-58 DCCAYREPTGPRVS
+58 DRCAYREPTGPRVS
-72 VKLTGNICESDLAA
+72 VKLTGNICESDLAV

-127 GDSGSAGDAGAEG
+127 GDGGSAGDAGAEG

-161 VLKRTGSRGAG
+161 VLKRTNLSPVERGTGRTSPSPAATPPLAG
-172 LSSDGR
+172 EALAGRDTAPDREGAEKDAVGR
-178 APGGKEP
+178 A
-185 LSQRNGADSSP
+185 LA
-196 TEGSPWQDG
+196 
-205 KRHQT
+205 
-210 AQVDADEKER
+210 
-220 ALTTTED
+220 TTED
-227 GADSAEGDGSEAE
+227 GAEGDGSEAE
-240 EKAQMTSEEHKKAF
+240 EKAQMTPEEHKKAF
-254 RELLQGEYKAESEE
+254 HALLQGEYRAETEE

-274 ERAAQLLENSP
+274 ERAAQILESSP
-285 QMKGLLDALHEAYGV
+285 QVRGLMEALHEAYGV
-300 DDMEALTEAVKNGR
+300 DADDLDALTDAVKNGR

-377 EAQQLKAQYPE
+377 EAEQLKTQYPE

-395 ANPEVARLMRLGLTM
+395 ANPEIANLMRLGVSM
-410 TEAYRAAYFDR
+410 SNAYRAVYFDQ

-433 VEDGVTERIRQRSA
+433 VERGVEARIRQRGT

>member
-127 GDSGSAGDAGAEG
+127 GDGGSAGDAGAEG

-161 VLKRTGSRGAG
+161 VLKRTNLSPVERGTGRTSPSPAATPPLAG
-172 LSSDGR
+172 EALAGRDTAPDREGAEKDAVGR
-178 APGGKEP
+178 A
-185 LSQRNGADSSP
+185 LA
-196 TEGSPWQDG
+196 
-205 KRHQT
+205 
-210 AQVDADEKER
+210 
-220 ALTTTED
+220 TTED
-227 GADSAEGDGSEAE
+227 GAEGDGSEAE
-240 EKAQMTSEEHKKAF
+240 EKAQMTPEEHKKAF
-254 RELLQGEYKAESEE
+254 HALLQGEYRAETEE

-274 ERAAQLLENSP
+274 ERAAQILESSP
-285 QMKGLLDALHEAYGV
+285 QVRGLMEALHEAYGV
-300 DDMEALTEAVKNGR
+300 DADDLEALTDAVKNGR

-377 EAQQLKAQYPE
+377 EAEQLKAQYPE

-395 ANPEVARLMRLGLTM
+395 ANPEIANLMRLGVSM
-410 TEAYRAAYFDR
+410 SNAYRAVYFDQ

-433 VEDGVTERIRQRSA
+433 VEDGVTERIRQRGT